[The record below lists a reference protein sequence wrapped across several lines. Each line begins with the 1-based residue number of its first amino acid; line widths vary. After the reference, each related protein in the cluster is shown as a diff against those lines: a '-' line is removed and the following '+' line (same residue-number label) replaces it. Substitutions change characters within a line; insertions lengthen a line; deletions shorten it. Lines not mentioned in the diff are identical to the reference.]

1 MPKPIIA
8 GALPGETEFN
18 RVIAG
23 SENEIYK
30 VP

>member
-1 MPKPIIA
+1 MPKSISA

-23 SENEIYK
+23 SENEIHK
-30 VP
+30 VL